1 MELEPSIAADVERIG
16 RIAAVPTI
24 LQVVSHITGMRF
36 TAVSRVTEEN
46 WAACAVYDRIGFGLK
61 PGGQLA
67 IESTICNEVRQ
78 HHQPVMF
85 GQASSDQYYCNHPLP
100 KKYGFESYASI
111 PIFRKDGTFFGT
123 LCALDPEPRKL
134 DDSTVLQTLELFA
147 QLIGSQ
153 LEIEERLVVSDQA
166 LLDAHEVA
174 KLREQFIAVLGH
186 DLRGP
191 LQAISMGA
199 EILQMGTLDAG
210 ALRNIERI
218 RNSCTHMHELI
229 HDILDFAR
237 GRLGGGIPVSLRTD
251 EDVAD
256 ALEQVV
262 AEVRTAYP
270 GRGIDFSM
278 ALAETVTCDCR
289 RIAQLFGNL
298 LHNAIEHGP
307 EDRPVVVVVRNDG
320 DQFEISVSNGG
331 EPIPPEK
338 LARLFQPFS
347 RSTFDGPGPG
357 LGLGLYIAA
366 EIAKGHGGILQ
377 ATSTCEQG
385 TRFAFRMPVR

>member
-1 MELEPSIAADVERIG
+1 MIG

-24 LQVVSHITGMRF
+24 LQVVSHTTGMRF
-36 TAVSRVTEEN
+36 TAVSRVTAES
-46 WAACAVYDRIGFGLK
+46 WTACAVYDELGFGLE
-61 PGGQLA
+61 PGGQLS

-78 HHQPVMF
+78 HHQPVLF
-85 GQASSDQYYCNHPLP
+85 GQASNHPHFCNHPLP
-100 KKYGFESYASI
+100 KQYGFESYASI

-134 DDSTVLQTLELFA
+134 DDSTTLRTLELFS
-147 QLIGSQ
+147 QLIGAQ
-153 LEIEERLVVSDQA
+153 LEIEERLVISDQA
-166 LLDAHEVA
+166 LLDANEVA

-199 EILQMGTLDAG
+199 EILRMGTMEAG

-218 RNSCTHMHELI
+218 RRSCVGMNELI

-262 AEVRTAYP
+262 TEVRTAHP
-270 GRGIDFSM
+270 GRSIDFSM
-278 ALAETVTCDCR
+278 TLAETVTCDCR

-298 LHNAIEHGP
+298 LNNAIEHGP
-307 EDRPVVVVVRNDG
+307 EDHPVVIVARHDG
-320 DQFEISVSNGG
+320 DDFEVSVSNGG
-331 EPIPPEK
+331 EPIPPAK
-338 LARLFQPFS
+338 LLRLFQPFS
-347 RSTFDGPGPG
+347 RSTSDGPGQG

-366 EIAKGHGGILQ
+366 DIAKGHRGTLQ
-377 ATSTCEQG
+377 VTSTRAEG
-385 TRFAFRMPVR
+385 TRFVFRMPVR